1 MKLVFPTCSDGR
13 LDSPNHRDH
22 VAYDDR
28 ADCIDE
34 ATGVDDFERSLC
46 GECPA
51 SHPIRIP
58 EIQFYFRIKNYEG
71 GHYVFSNGKG
81 TVHADYLSGWDSSR
95 LQQVLD
101 GCDNDSEAASPEA
114 WCEQTATNPNG
125 LTYRDLPKEKGDTR
139 IRCLLDQIQPAEAEE
154 VDTSR
159 ITAELVTGIDTLPLG
174 ACVGAVD
181 WANKE
186 ATNPICPASMSVADP
201 DIDCSEEGSES
212 QEPESE
218 NGSEDSEA
226 TMVEVAG
233 VGVVVGAVLFVAAIT
248 AKVLKQRSAQ
258 KQNARNDQMSNA
270 LTPPV

>member
-1 MKLVFPTCSDGR
+1 MVRANCHQPERFDVPGSAQREGR
-13 LDSPNHRDH
+13 HAHSLSP
-22 VAYDDR
+22 
-28 ADCIDE
+28 
-34 ATGVDDFERSLC
+34 
-46 GECPA
+46 
-51 SHPIRIP
+51 
-58 EIQFYFRIKNYEG
+58 
-71 GHYVFSNGKG
+71 
-81 TVHADYLSGWDSSR
+81 
-95 LQQVLD
+95 
-101 GCDNDSEAASPEA
+101 
-114 WCEQTATNPNG
+114 
-125 LTYRDLPKEKGDTR
+125 
-139 IRCLLDQIQPAEAEE
+139 LDQIQPAEAEE

-159 ITAELVTGIDTLPLG
+159 ITAELVAGIDALPLG
-174 ACVGAVD
+174 ACIGAVD

-258 KQNARNDQMSNA
+258 KQNARSNV